1 MRPLKLEIS
10 AFGPY
15 DERTVL
21 DMDKLGTSGLYLI
34 SGDTGAGKTTIFDAI
49 TFALYG
55 KASGD
60 NRSPDM
66 LRSKYA
72 DPATL
77 TEVTLTFEYAGKD
90 YVIHRI
96 PPQIRAKKRGGGTT
110 DQKAEVELIFPDGRT
125 ITYAEDVKREINQ
138 LLGMDENQFTQI
150 AMLAQGDFM
159 KILLSKVSDRQEIYR
174 RLFKTE
180 YYQRL
185 QERIRSDANRARQE
199 SAEIMKRINQY
210 AGGIM
215 CSSESPEL
223 ENVRKARN
231 DELPTEEIID
241 LLERLIECDKSAY
254 DELRNERK
262 KLEKDIEK
270 LNKTLGETK
279 IKQELAEEL
288 KKSERK
294 FEKSIPVVG
303 KLKYDCEELKKR
315 LPEIEIMA
323 NNAALLENALPEY
336 DDLDA
341 LSEITAGL
349 KKELHDRKISL
360 DTAKKQQAELKS
372 SFDSST
378 EQLEKLKDTDLI
390 IVQLRAENDVVQT
403 RKNDLIRLEKIM
415 ADFAAKRS
423 EFAAR
428 QEDFLK
434 ASEKFKILRSRYDEI
449 YLGFLSNQAGIL
461 AGSLRVG
468 EPCPVCGATHH
479 PSPAK
484 LEGEVFTEI
493 ELDKAKAESEK
504 AQERL
509 KILSESANALSG
521 QLSEQEKIFCDGVR
535 SLLGMECTENSDEL
549 VRKAA
554 DELKHGLAVCTER
567 LAELEKKLQS
577 AEKDSA
583 TKERLEKLLPELRG
597 KYEKICENINELT
610 LAITSADKEIAEKT
624 TRLGNM
630 RAKLKFD
637 SKSDA
642 ETEIKN
648 LIAKK
653 EKLSRE
659 ISDAENKFRDAE
671 KSRTELESKIAN
683 LRKQLPDDLSRL
695 EMTEEKAKLRELKA
709 AMKTVIEKGETV
721 SSRIESNT
729 AAQKNIF
736 NEAQAGKELDAK
748 RIWLQE
754 LASVAT
760 GNVSGKE
767 KVTLEAYVQASF
779 FNRIIV
785 RANERL
791 RIMTDGQYELKRSE
805 EARNKVSK
813 SGLELDVFDHRNGT
827 LRRAETLSGGEAFM
841 ASLSLALGLSEE
853 VQCNSGGIHIDTLFV
868 DEGFGSLDPETLN
881 LAMKAISNLS
891 DGNHLVGIISH
902 VAELKNKIDKQ
913 IVVRKDEFG
922 GSHAEIVV

>member
-15 DERTVL
+15 AGKTVL

-72 DPATL
+72 DPAML
-77 TEVTLTFEYAGKD
+77 TEVTLTFEYAGKE

-110 DQKAEVELIFPDGRT
+110 DQKAEVELIFPDGRAV
-125 ITYAEDVKREINQ
+125 TYADDVKREINQ
-138 LLGMDENQFTQI
+138 LLGMDEDQFTQI

-180 YYQRL
+180 YYQHL

-199 SAEIMKRINQY
+199 SADIMKRINQY

-215 CSSESPEL
+215 CSSENPEL

-231 DELPTEEIID
+231 DELPTEEIIE
-241 LLERLIECDKSAY
+241 LLERLIECDRSAY
-254 DELRNERK
+254 DELKRERK
-262 KLEKDIEK
+262 KLENDIEK

-294 FEKSIPVVG
+294 FEKSIPVAE
-303 KLKYDCEELKKR
+303 KLRFDCEELKKR

-323 NNAALLENALPEY
+323 NTAALLENDLPEY
-336 DDLDA
+336 DELDA
-341 LSEITAGL
+341 VSGITAGL
-349 KKELHDRKISL
+349 KEALSDLKKSL
-360 DTAKKQQAELKS
+360 DSAKKQQSELRS
-372 SFDSST
+372 SLALSA
-378 EQLEKLKDTDLI
+378 EQLEKLKDIGLV
-390 IVQLRAENDVVQT
+390 IVQLHAEYESVQT
-403 RKNDLIRLEKIM
+403 RKNDLTRLEKIM
-415 ADFAAKRS
+415 ADFAVKRS
-423 EFAAR
+423 AFAAR
-428 QEDFLK
+428 QEEFLI
-434 ASEKFKILRSRYDEI
+434 ANEKYQILRSRYDEI
-449 YLGFLSNQAGIL
+449 YLGFLCNQAGIL
-461 AGSLRVG
+461 AGSLRDG
-468 EPCPVCGATHH
+468 DPCPVCGATHH

-484 LEGEVFTEI
+484 LEGEVFTET
-493 ELDKAKAESEK
+493 ELNKAKAESEK
-504 AQERL
+504 AQESL
-509 KILSESANALSG
+509 KRLSESANALSG
-521 QLSEQEKIFCDGVR
+521 QIAEQEKIFCDGAV
-535 SLLGMECTENSDEL
+535 SLLGMECDGNSAEFL
-549 VRKAA
+549 RKAA
-554 DELKHGLAVCTER
+554 DELKYSLTECAER
-567 LAELEKKLQS
+567 SVELEKKIQS
-577 AEKDSA
+577 AKKDSA
-583 TKERLEKLLPELRG
+583 TKEKLEKLLPELRE
-597 KYEKICENINELT
+597 KYEKIGENVNELT
-610 LAITSADKEIAEKT
+610 LAIASSEKEITEKT
-624 TRLGNM
+624 AHLKNM

-642 ETEIKN
+642 EKEIKK
-648 LIAKK
+648 LITKK
-653 EKLSRE
+653 DKLSRE
-659 ISDAENKFRDAE
+659 IADAENIFWDAE
-671 KSRTELESKIAN
+671 RLRTELEAKIQN
-683 LRKQLPDDLSRL
+683 LRKQLPDDLSKL
-695 EMTEEKAKLRELKA
+695 EMSEEKSKLRELKA
-709 AMKTVIEKGETV
+709 AMKKLIAEGETV
-721 SSRIESNT
+721 NSRIESNT
-729 AAQKNIF
+729 AAQKNISA
-736 NEAQAGKELDAK
+736 EAQAGKELDAK

-754 LASVAT
+754 LASAAT

-779 FNRIIV
+779 FKRIIV

-853 VQCNSGGIHIDTLFV
+853 VQCSSGGIHIDTLFV

-891 DGNHLVGIISH
+891 DGDHLVGIISH

-913 IVVRKDEFG
+913 IIVKKDESG